1 MLTINE
7 FVHLYRLKESKEF
20 GYYEFIPW
28 DRKSRLVVDLPS
40 SFRYWKSRYFF
51 VSGDGWETL
60 SNDFWG
66 DVPRLLRRWETPL
79 LGAFAP
85 HEMPLFFFLFYFFK
99 LLFILVVTSNPF
111 LLLCFVAKEHSELE
125 SKFDEQVQAAV
136 EYARTIE
143 DFDKLIDPHTLARH
157 CLGPEPSLYVLSILD
172 QEEKKR
178 KLPLYRGLSLP
189 FFFFVLISFLFWCRD
204 DVQV

>member
-1 MLTINE
+1 MSSYLGIE
-7 FVHLYRLKESKEF
+7 SHVLSLIFRRPFVTGNPDISLCRATVGRLFLMTF
-20 GYYEFIPW
+20 GGT
-28 DRKSRLVVDLPS
+28 SL
-40 SFRYWKSRYFF
+40 
-51 VSGDGWETL
+51 GCCAG
-60 SNDFWG
+60 G
-66 DVPRLLRRWETPL
+66 RLLCLVRL
-79 LGAFAP
+79 LL
-85 HEMPLFFFLFYFFK
+85 MRCLFFFLFYFFK

-204 DVQV
+204 DV